1 MLLLG
6 NLDFEI
12 LLYNLYNFLG
22 GGPLSGSPGCY
33 QNLSLIR
40 LTTELIKQHFYGKP
54 DNQKWIIV
62 DMGVTFADDTIPGID
77 LIYPDPGFII
87 DKKEDLLGIIL
98 THAHEDHIGAIA
110 HIWPKLKCKIYATPF
125 TAVLINEKFKE
136 KKIDISKELKIVQLN
151 STLDLDPFKIEF
163 VTLTHSIL
171 EPNGL
176 KIETPV
182 GNILHTGD
190 WKCDPD
196 PLIGENIN
204 SKRLKEIGDEGVLA
218 MICDSTNVF
227 SAGRAG
233 SELDVRNNLLKV
245 MQRLNKR
252 IIITS
257 FASNVARMETAFY
270 CAEKTGRQIAL
281 VGRSMHRI
289 YKAARQCGY
298 LNNVIEPL
306 DARDVK
312 NIAREK
318 IVYLCTGSQ
327 GEPMGAMNRI
337 ANYIHPDVFIERGDT
352 VIFSSKI
359 IPGNEKK
366 LYKLHNQLVKE
377 GIEVIS
383 EENEYIHVS
392 GHPNRE
398 DLKDM
403 YNWIKPK
410 CVIPVHGEHR
420 HMIEHINFAKEM
432 QVPYP
437 VKVENGDIVRI
448 YPGNKP
454 EVFDKAPS
462 GKLYVD
468 GNISVEEDSQS
479 IKERKNLSANGFIEA
494 TILITPKG
502 NIHNRPLLTF
512 RGLPI
517 YEKEEFLYELEDEI
531 EKTTRSFSLNNKKQ
545 ETNLIDALKTTCRKF
560 TKEKTGKRPL
570 TNINLVRI

>member
-1 MLLLG
+1 MKEELI
-6 NLDFEI
+6 FCP
-12 LLYNLYNFLG
+12 LG
-22 GGPLSGSPGCY
+22 GSGEIGMNM
-33 QNLSLIR
+33 NL
-40 LTTELIKQHFYGKP
+40 FAYGKP

-62 DMGVTFADDTIPGID
+62 DIGVTFADDTIPGID

-125 TAVLINEKFKE
+125 TAALINEKFKE